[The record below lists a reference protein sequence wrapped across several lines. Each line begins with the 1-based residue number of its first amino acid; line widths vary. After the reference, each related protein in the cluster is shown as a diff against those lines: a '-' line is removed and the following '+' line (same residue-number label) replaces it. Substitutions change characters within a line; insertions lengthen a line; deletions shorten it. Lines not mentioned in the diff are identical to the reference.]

1 MRINVDP
8 QQMSI
13 LPNRRWPYAVL
24 STDFNYLQKFNSPK
38 LVGQNYPKWLEKKNK
53 IVFGLEIET

>member
-13 LPNRRWPYAVL
+13 LPNRRWPYAV
-24 STDFNYLQKFNSPK
+24 
-38 LVGQNYPKWLEKKNK
+38 YPPISIIYKSSIHQSLLDKTTQSGWKKEK